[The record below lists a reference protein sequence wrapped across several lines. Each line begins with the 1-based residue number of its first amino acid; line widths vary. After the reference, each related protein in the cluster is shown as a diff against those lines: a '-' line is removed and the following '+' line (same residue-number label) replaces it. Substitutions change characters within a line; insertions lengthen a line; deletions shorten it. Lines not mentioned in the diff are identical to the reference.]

1 MKIAIIGG
9 GNLGASIAR
18 GLLKSENFDPVQ
30 LYVTKRKLASIQD
43 IRDAGAHTGSDN
55 IGAIQDARIIVLAI
69 KPYKVHAILEELN
82 DHIKEGQIIVSLA
95 TGISIQSIK
104 KTLKIEVPV
113 FRAMPNTATGIN
125 ESATCIASHDKDEQA
140 WKDMNTF
147 FNSIGL
153 SIEIKEE
160 LMDAAT
166 VLGAC
171 GVAFVL
177 RFVRA
182 MVQAGIQIG
191 FDAKT
196 ANLVAQQ
203 TVKGATELLLKN
215 GQHPEAEIDKVTT
228 PRGCTIAGLNEM
240 EHQGFSSALIKG
252 ILTSYN
258 QIKGN

>member
-1 MKIAIIGG
+1 
-9 GNLGASIAR
+9 ASIAR
-18 GLLKSENFDPVQ
+18 GLLNDSTFKASELFI
-30 LYVTKRKLASIQD
+30 TKRNLKPIEDLQEK
-43 IRDAGAHTGSDN
+43 GAN
-55 IGAIQDARIIVLAI
+55 IGSNNPEAIKGAEIIILAV
-69 KPYKVHAILEELN
+69 KPYKIIKILDELN
-82 DHIKEGQIIVSLA
+82 EHIQSEQLIISLA
-95 TGISIQSIK
+95 TGISIAEIK
-104 KTLKIEVPV
+104 KVLKLDIPV
-113 FRAMPNTATGIN
+113 FRAMPNTATGVN
-125 ESATCIASHDKDEQA
+125 ESATCIASHDKQEKA
-140 WKDMNTF
+140 WSKVNTL
-147 FNSIGL
+147 FNRIGL

-196 ANLVAQQ
+196 ANLVANQ

-215 GQHPEAEIDKVTT
+215 GQHPEEEIDKVTT

-252 ILTSYN
+252 IITSF
-258 QIKGN
+258 QEIKQ